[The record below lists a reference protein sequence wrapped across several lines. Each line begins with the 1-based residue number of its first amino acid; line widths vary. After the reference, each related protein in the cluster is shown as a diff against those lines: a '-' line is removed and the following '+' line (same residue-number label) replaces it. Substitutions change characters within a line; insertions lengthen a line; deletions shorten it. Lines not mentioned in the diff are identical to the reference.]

1 MDDHARFSSHM
12 SQSSWL
18 MGGGRMIVAVDE
30 SQGQKIGSHIR
41 LSGKVLGIKLFLDE
55 VVTHYDQP
63 HLKVWETIGDL
74 KLLVI
79 GHYRMGIELKPQPA
93 GSLLRVFIDY
103 DWPKNNAWLGRLFG
117 GVYAKWCVNQ
127 MLKGVNGH
135 FTSPKTSLRA
145 VYTCPM
151 HPEIKQDQAGLCP
164 KCGME
169 LVPVENKK
177 LD

>member
-1 MDDHARFSSHM
+1 MNKTLKHYENSIFVTASQTEVFSYVDDHARFSSHM

-103 DWPKNNAWLGRLFG
+103 D
-117 GVYAKWCVNQ
+117 C
-127 MLKGVNGH
+127 
-135 FTSPKTSLRA
+135 PKTSLRA